1 MKSSN
6 HTSVFYDPKGKRWNI
21 FLTCFSAIGFC
32 VIFILSFLG
41 VQIINVEKL
50 PPITLPQS
58 VKGEVFTSDG
68 KTLTKFASVDRK
80 KVALTFDDGPDK
92 RNTPEILDILKEY
105 EVPATFFIIGSN
117 ANSEIDLLHR
127 IYDEGHELGNHT
139 YTHLN
144 MENAS
149 LWRQKI
155 EINATQKILQSQLG
169 ISSAIF
175 RAPYSDD
182 HDPHTQKQLLPVK
195 VASELGYLSVGMK
208 IDPHDWQVRSKD
220 ELVQK
225 VLTKVREGHGNI
237 ILLHDG
243 GDDRTKTIAALPI
256 IIDQL
261 KKEGYT
267 FVSVSQL
274 IGLDS
279 AHIPLS
285 NSPLTQINNQLASLG
300 FGLLRFTNQ
309 GIFILALISIV
320 FGVLRFILIIAF
332 AIVGKR
338 LVKAKRFD
346 HNFTPKVAAIVP
358 AYNEEKVITKTI
370 DSLVE
375 SDYPNLEVIVVDDGS
390 SDNTFEIV
398 KRHTKNIKNIKD
410 FRKENGGKSSA
421 INFGLSQT
429 IADIV
434 VIIDA
439 DTILKHD
446 AISKLVRHFKDPA
459 VGAVAGNA
467 KVGNRVNLLTKLQAI
482 EYITSQNLER
492 RAFSV
497 FNCIRVVAGA
507 IGAWRK
513 DLIIQAGLFT
523 NDTLAEDTDMTL
535 RILRLGYRV
544 DYEADAMPS
553 QKLPKP

>member
-6 HTSVFYDPKGKRWNI
+6 HTSVFYDPKRKRWNI

-32 VIFILSFLG
+32 VIFILSFLC

-105 EVPATFFIIGSN
+105 EVPATFFVVGSN
-117 ANSEIDLLHR
+117 ANSEIDPLHR

-175 RAPYSDD
+175 RAPYSVD
-182 HDPHTQKQLLPVK
+182 HDPHTPKQLLAVK

-208 IDPHDWQVRSKD
+208 INPNDWQVKSKD

-309 GIFILALISIV
+309 GIFILALISTV
-320 FGVLRFILIIAF
+320 FGVL
-332 AIVGKR
+332 
-338 LVKAKRFD
+338 
-346 HNFTPKVAAIVP
+346 
-358 AYNEEKVITKTI
+358 
-370 DSLVE
+370 
-375 SDYPNLEVIVVDDGS
+375 
-390 SDNTFEIV
+390 
-398 KRHTKNIKNIKD
+398 
-410 FRKENGGKSSA
+410 
-421 INFGLSQT
+421 
-429 IADIV
+429 
-434 VIIDA
+434 
-439 DTILKHD
+439 
-446 AISKLVRHFKDPA
+446 
-459 VGAVAGNA
+459 
-467 KVGNRVNLLTKLQAI
+467 
-482 EYITSQNLER
+482 
-492 RAFSV
+492 
-497 FNCIRVVAGA
+497 
-507 IGAWRK
+507 
-513 DLIIQAGLFT
+513 
-523 NDTLAEDTDMTL
+523 
-535 RILRLGYRV
+535 
-544 DYEADAMPS
+544 
-553 QKLPKP
+553 